1 MILLATAIVL
11 IGYFWDNIMGYLR
24 DSFLPWV
31 QQNCSFIT
39 YGIVQTIVGF
49 IDDAVVATKQRVSAC
64 YKWLKNCVL
73 RSTASYTLEGDNIRE
88 KSISIIDNLD
98 GTYTVHEKESL
109 AAMWDMPAEVLA
121 RLNDNDEQAF
131 TVDRKE
137 AMETKYRQQAQQKLD
152 LQLA

>member
-11 IGYFWDNIMGYLR
+11 IGYFWDSIMGYLR
-24 DSFLPWV
+24 DSLLPWV

-49 IDDAVVATKQRVSAC
+49 IDNAVVATKQRVSAC

-73 RSTASYTLEGDNIRE
+73 RSSSSYTLEGNNIRE
-88 KSISIIDNLD
+88 TSRTIIDNMD
-98 GTYTVHEKESL
+98 GTYTVHDTETL
-109 AAMWDMPAEVLA
+109 ADKWGMPADVLA
-121 RLNDNDEQAF
+121 RLNDNAEQAF

>member
-11 IGYFWDNIMGYLR
+11 IGYFWDNIMSYLR

>member
-11 IGYFWDNIMGYLR
+11 IGYFWDNIMSYLR

-49 IDDAVVATKQRVSAC
+49 IDNAVVATKQRVSAC

-73 RSTASYTLEGDNIRE
+73 RSTSSYTMEGDNIRE

-109 AAMWDMPAEVLA
+109 ASMWDMPADVLA
-121 RLNDNDEQAF
+121 RLNNNDEQAF